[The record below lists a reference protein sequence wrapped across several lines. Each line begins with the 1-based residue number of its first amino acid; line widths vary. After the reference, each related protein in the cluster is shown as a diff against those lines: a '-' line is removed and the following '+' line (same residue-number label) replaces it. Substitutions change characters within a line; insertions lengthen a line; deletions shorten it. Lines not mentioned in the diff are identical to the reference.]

1 MRTTTTQNRTR
12 STEPYGAPLS
22 EMQMTATWPV
32 IEIPRANIDSS
43 WGFHCPTEREERK
56 KKVIEKGRK
65 REMYKETKK
74 QKKKQKTKQDWTE
87 ANN

>member
-1 MRTTTTQNRTR
+1 MRTTTTLNRTR
-12 STEPYGAPLS
+12 STEAYGAPLS

-43 WGFHCPTEREERK
+43 WGFHCPTKKEEEK
-56 KKVIEKGRK
+56 KRVIERGRK
-65 REMYKETKK
+65 RDVQRGK
-74 QKKKQKTKQDWTE
+74 KQDWTE

>member
-43 WGFHCPTEREERK
+43 WGFHCPTERDEEGK
-56 KKVIEKGRK
+56 KKRMIERQRK
-65 REMYKETKK
+65 IEMYKKSEKK
-74 QKKKQKTKQDWTE
+74 QDRTE